1 MNVVQGLTDP
11 PTVEFV
17 GVTTVLGKE
26 IVLDDVTLTLPPG
39 RTTVVMGPSGV
50 GKSTL
55 IRHVVGLLEP
65 DEGTI
70 ALDGRSVW
78 GLSADELAEVRR
90 GMGVLL
96 GGATVFDGS
105 LFGSLTVRE
114 NVAFTLRALG
124 TPEAR
129 IPAHTRAVLEEF
141 DLAGAGGLRPAS
153 LSAGTRRRL
162 ALAKALVGDPSLV
175 VLDDPA
181 PAMDLT
187 NRRQILRSI
196 RAAQERRGATMLVI
210 THDVEV
216 ARELGHRLAVL
227 RGGRIVAEGDPEEL
241 LDGLDNDSDSS
252 AFDERF
258 GFSGH
263 VAAVDA
269 GSAAALAAKARIEY
283 WLYDRGPLLVMV
295 FVTLVLIAVWYLG
308 FLDNGAASGWW

>member
-1 MNVVQGLTDP
+1 MSVAQGLSEP

-26 IVLDDVTLTLPPG
+26 IVLDEVSLSLPQG

-65 DEGTI
+65 DEGAVI
-70 ALDGRSVW
+70 VDGRSVW
-78 GLSADELAEVRR
+78 GLAADELAEVRR

-96 GGATVFDGS
+96 GGSSVFDGS
-105 LFGSLTVRE
+105 LFASMTVRE
-114 NVAFTLRALG
+114 NIAYPLRALG
-124 TPEAR
+124 LPDDTVAAR
-129 IPAHTRAVLEEF
+129 TRQVLEEF
-141 DLAGAGGLRPAS
+141 DLVGVGGLLPSS

-162 ALAKALVGDPSLV
+162 ALAKALVGDPALV

-181 PAMDLT
+181 PAMDLI
-187 NRRQILRSI
+187 NRKRILGSI
-196 RAAQERRGATMLVI
+196 RRAQERRGATMLII
-210 THDVEV
+210 THDVQV
-216 ARELGHRLAVL
+216 ARELGHHLAVL
-227 RGGRIVAEGDPEEL
+227 VNGRIVAEGDPEEL
-241 LDGLDNDSDSS
+241 LDGVDDGA

-258 GFSGH
+258 GFSGQQ
-263 VAAVDA
+263 VTIEPGRAVM
-269 GSAAALAAKARIEY
+269 LAAKARIEY

-295 FVTLVLIAVWYLG
+295 LVAVVLIVTWYLG